1 MYSSAES
8 EHFLV
13 HLQTVDRFQNIP
25 FSVVAESKSGIWQ
38 TRSLCLDTNPRV
50 RWLKT
55 AGSYQPV
62 GEAYPPSASS
72 IGKAKASFHS
82 SVEDEVA
89 SPFASSIDQSWRVMG
104 GE

>member
-1 MYSSAES
+1 M
-8 EHFLV
+8 
-13 HLQTVDRFQNIP
+13 P
-25 FSVVAESKSGIWQ
+25 FSVAWVSKSDIWQ
-38 TRSLCLDTNPRV
+38 TSVFALIQILKL

-55 AGSYQPV
+55 AVSYQPV
-62 GEAYPPSASS
+62 GEAYPPSAPS

-82 SVEDEVA
+82 SDEYDVA